1 MQMSMKKLEIESN
14 SSYVPLPSILAY
26 KILLEVNNKGKRVEN
41 KRVIL
46 SRKNYLFMI
55 GQKLVLSS
63 PSNNIIINVLSFEL
77 ELVQSYQ

>member
-1 MQMSMKKLEIESN
+1 MKKLEIESN
-14 SSYVPLPSILAY
+14 SSYVPLSILAY
-26 KILLEVNNKGKRVEN
+26 KILFEVNNKGKRVEN

-63 PSNNIIINVLSFEL
+63 PSNNIINVLSFEL

>member
-14 SSYVPLPSILAY
+14 SSYVPLSILAY

>member
-1 MQMSMKKLEIESN
+1 MSMKKLEIESN
-14 SSYVPLPSILAY
+14 SSYVPLSILAY
-26 KILLEVNNKGKRVEN
+26 KILFQFNNKGKRVKN

-46 SRKNYLFMI
+46 SKKNYLFMI

-63 PSNNIIINVLSFEL
+63 PSNNIIDVLSFKL

>member
-14 SSYVPLPSILAY
+14 SSYVPLSILAY
-26 KILLEVNNKGKRVEN
+26 KILFEVNNKGKRVEN

-46 SRKNYLFMI
+46 SWKNYLFMI

-63 PSNNIIINVLSFEL
+63 PSNNIINVLSFEL

>member
-1 MQMSMKKLEIESN
+1 MQMSMKKIEIESN
-14 SSYVPLPSILAY
+14 SSYVPLSILAY
-26 KILLEVNNKGKRVEN
+26 KILFEVNNKGKRVEN

-63 PSNNIIINVLSFEL
+63 PSNNIIDVLSFKL

>member
-1 MQMSMKKLEIESN
+1 MQMSMKKIEIESN
-14 SSYVPLPSILAY
+14 SSYVPLSILAY
-26 KILLEVNNKGKRVEN
+26 KILFQFNNKGKRVKN

-46 SRKNYLFMI
+46 SKKNYLFMI

>member
-1 MQMSMKKLEIESN
+1 MSMKKLEIESN
-14 SSYVPLPSILAY
+14 SSYVPLSILAY

-63 PSNNIIINVLSFEL
+63 PSNNIINVLSFEL

>member
-1 MQMSMKKLEIESN
+1 MQMSMKKIEIESN
-14 SSYVPLPSILAY
+14 SSYVPLSILAY

-63 PSNNIIINVLSFEL
+63 PSNNIIDVLSFKL

>member
-14 SSYVPLPSILAY
+14 SSYVPLSILAY

-63 PSNNIIINVLSFEL
+63 PSNNIINVLSFEL

>member
-1 MQMSMKKLEIESN
+1 MQMSMKKIEIESN
-14 SSYVPLPSILAY
+14 SSYVPLSILAY
-26 KILLEVNNKGKRVEN
+26 KILFQVNNKGKRVKN

-46 SRKNYLFMI
+46 SKKNYLFMI

-63 PSNNIIINVLSFEL
+63 PSNNIIDVLSFKL

>member
-1 MQMSMKKLEIESN
+1 MSMKKLEIESN
-14 SSYVPLPSILAY
+14 SSYVPLSILAY
-26 KILLEVNNKGKRVEN
+26 KILFEVNNKGKRVEN

-63 PSNNIIINVLSFEL
+63 PSNNIIDVLSFKL

>member
-1 MQMSMKKLEIESN
+1 MQMSMKKIEIESN
-14 SSYVPLPSILAY
+14 SSYVPLSILAY
-26 KILLEVNNKGKRVEN
+26 KILFQFNNKGQRVKN

-46 SRKNYLFMI
+46 SKKNYLFMI

-63 PSNNIIINVLSFEL
+63 PSNNIIDVLSFKL

>member
-14 SSYVPLPSILAY
+14 SSYVPLSILAY
-26 KILLEVNNKGKRVEN
+26 KILFEVNNKGKRVEN

>member
-1 MQMSMKKLEIESN
+1 MSMKKLEIESN
-14 SSYVPLPSILAY
+14 SSYVPLSILAY

-63 PSNNIIINVLSFEL
+63 PSNNIIDVLSFKL

>member
-1 MQMSMKKLEIESN
+1 MSMKKLEIESN
-14 SSYVPLPSILAY
+14 SSYVPLSILAY
-26 KILLEVNNKGKRVEN
+26 KILFQFNNKGKRVKN

-46 SRKNYLFMI
+46 SKKNYLFMI

-63 PSNNIIINVLSFEL
+63 PSNNIIDILSFKL

>member
-1 MQMSMKKLEIESN
+1 MQMSMKKIEIESN
-14 SSYVPLPSILAY
+14 SSYVPLSILAY

>member
-1 MQMSMKKLEIESN
+1 MSMKKLEIESN
-14 SSYVPLPSILAY
+14 SSYVPLSILAY
-26 KILLEVNNKGKRVEN
+26 KILFEVNNKGKRVEN

-63 PSNNIIINVLSFEL
+63 PSNNIINVLSFEL

>member
-1 MQMSMKKLEIESN
+1 MQMSMKKIEIESN
-14 SSYVPLPSILAY
+14 SSYVPLSILAY
-26 KILLEVNNKGKRVEN
+26 KILFEVNNKGKRVEN

-63 PSNNIIINVLSFEL
+63 PSNNIINVLSFEL

>member
-1 MQMSMKKLEIESN
+1 MSMKKLEIESN
-14 SSYVPLPSILAY
+14 SSYVPLSILAY

>member
-14 SSYVPLPSILAY
+14 SSYVPLSILAY
-26 KILLEVNNKGKRVEN
+26 KILFQFNNKGKRVKN

-46 SRKNYLFMI
+46 SKKNYLFMI

-63 PSNNIIINVLSFEL
+63 PSNNIIDVLSFKL

>member
-14 SSYVPLPSILAY
+14 SSYVPLSILAY
-26 KILLEVNNKGKRVEN
+26 KILFEVNNKGKRVEN

-63 PSNNIIINVLSFEL
+63 PSNNIINVLSFEL

>member
-14 SSYVPLPSILAY
+14 SSYVPLSILAY
-26 KILLEVNNKGKRVEN
+26 KILFEVNNKGKRVEN

-63 PSNNIIINVLSFEL
+63 PSNNIIDVLSFKL

>member
-1 MQMSMKKLEIESN
+1 MSMKKLEIESN
-14 SSYVPLPSILAY
+14 SSYVPLSILAY
-26 KILLEVNNKGKRVEN
+26 KILFQFNNKGKRVKN

-46 SRKNYLFMI
+46 SKKNYLFMI

-63 PSNNIIINVLSFEL
+63 PSNNIINVLSFEL

>member
-14 SSYVPLPSILAY
+14 SSYVPLSILAY

-63 PSNNIIINVLSFEL
+63 PSNNIIDVLSFKL

>member
-1 MQMSMKKLEIESN
+1 MSMKKIEIESN
-14 SSYVPLPSILAY
+14 SSYVPLSILAY
-26 KILLEVNNKGKRVEN
+26 KILFQFNNKGKRVKN

-46 SRKNYLFMI
+46 SKKNYLFMI

-63 PSNNIIINVLSFEL
+63 PSNNIIDVLSFKL

>member
-1 MQMSMKKLEIESN
+1 MQMSMKKIEIESN
-14 SSYVPLPSILAY
+14 SSYVPLSILAY
-26 KILLEVNNKGKRVEN
+26 KILFEVNNKGKRVEN

-46 SRKNYLFMI
+46 SWKNYLFMI

-63 PSNNIIINVLSFEL
+63 PSNNIINVLSFEL

>member
-14 SSYVPLPSILAY
+14 SSYVPLSILAY
-26 KILLEVNNKGKRVEN
+26 KILFEVNNKGKRVEN

-46 SRKNYLFMI
+46 SWKNYLFMI

>member
-1 MQMSMKKLEIESN
+1 MQMSMKKIEIESN
-14 SSYVPLPSILAY
+14 SSYVPLSILAY
-26 KILLEVNNKGKRVEN
+26 KILFQFNNKGKRVKN

-46 SRKNYLFMI
+46 SKKNYLFMI

-63 PSNNIIINVLSFEL
+63 PSNNIIDVLSFKL

>member
-1 MQMSMKKLEIESN
+1 MQMSMKKIEIESN
-14 SSYVPLPSILAY
+14 SSYVPLSILAY
-26 KILLEVNNKGKRVEN
+26 KILFQFNNKGKRVKN

-46 SRKNYLFMI
+46 SKKNYLFMI

-63 PSNNIIINVLSFEL
+63 PSNNIINVLSFEL